1 MKKSTIALLVFI
13 YILAFFTGFVLGKNY
28 QKELFFEKQGATDT
42 TFKEK

>member
-1 MKKSTIALLVFI
+1 MKTQNVNMIQIK
-13 YILAFFTGFVLGKNY
+13 Y